1 MPKRCALGCSNYHSY
16 HRFPHPERNPDR
28 FKAWV
33 HIVGGKFDS
42 PADYE
47 LYRKKVICDIHF
59 TDRDR
64 VRNNR
69 LNFMAVPSL
78 HLPGQSDNVGSSEQV
93 FLAPEHINEESSLT
107 ILKQMQIDKFDKVGS
122 SERVFLVPEPLNQES
137 SHAILKPSLTD
148 NSARPISSE
157 HNYCQK
163 KATDKYKRPQ
173 GRVFPSLWLNKLRTA
188 RRQIKTL
195 QCNLMRTKKKN
206 ESLQMRLP
214 SNPELRAKWLK
225 AVGRPNWTVPSY
237 ARVCSVHFDQDQ
249 INYDGHRVRLKDDAV
264 PLNLL
269 PSNSNFE
276 ASDVEACRIC
286 LATDIKLYSLQGTY
300 LATCMQALVGISRK
314 GLGIEGLPQFVCC
327 LCTPALVKCK
337 KLIEQCSKSQNILLD
352 IFNKHGE
359 VSERLIKEQTSTQ
372 NKAKENEQSFENNYL
387 IKIETE
393 SKLLN
398 NDYDDED
405 LYFENDEDSNTYI
418 YTQIVESKE
427 YKMEENEDDEIS
439 DVHETE
445 KTTVCEDTVNSSTD
459 KDSSL
464 NRRDD
469 KPSTKSTQVISPGNI
484 CRRCG
489 EEFSSFRDMMSH
501 MKAQHPRPRLQHPW
515 RGDKPYPL
523 PCEIC
528 AEIMTGRKKHWL
540 HFLRQ
545 HPKHVNTYHAVI
557 AAVCDTCGKGFQN
570 STKLRVHQMRHR
582 SPTLQCESCPRLF
595 YDKYKLARHARV
607 HSADKPHVCRTCGRA
622 FKQQSNLDRHYKVHT
637 DVASYKCTI
646 CNKAFKYSSS
656 RNLHIRTVHQNVSH
670 PTRKKR
676 NKSTNDDDDDA
687 DEA

>member
-1 MPKRCALGCSNYHSY
+1 MVTYCCVQDCGNNSNKTRKDSTSVISFHS
-16 HRFPHPERNPDR
+16 
-28 FKAWV
+28 
-33 HIVGGKFDS
+33 
-42 PADYE
+42 
-47 LYRKKVICDIHF
+47 
-59 TDRDR
+59 
-64 VRNNR
+64 
-69 LNFMAVPSL
+69 
-78 HLPGQSDNVGSSEQV
+78 
-93 FLAPEHINEESSLT
+93 
-107 ILKQMQIDKFDKVGS
+107 
-122 SERVFLVPEPLNQES
+122 
-137 SHAILKPSLTD
+137 
-148 NSARPISSE
+148 
-157 HNYCQK
+157 
-163 KATDKYKRPQ
+163 
-173 GRVFPSLWLNKLRTA
+173 
-188 RRQIKTL
+188 
-195 QCNLMRTKKKN
+195 
-206 ESLQMRLP
+206 LP

-372 NKAKENEQSFENNYL
+372 NKATIENEQLFENNDL
-387 IKIETE
+387 IKIKTE

-405 LYFENDEDSNTYI
+405 LYFENDDDSNTYI
-418 YTQIVESKE
+418 YTQIVESKD
-427 YKMEENEDDEIS
+427 YKMEENDDDEIS

-445 KTTVCEDTVNSSTD
+445 KTNVCEDTVNSSTD
-459 KDSSL
+459 KDSSF
-464 NRRDD
+464 NRQDE
-469 KPSTKSTQVISPGNI
+469 KPSTKPTQVISPSNI

-557 AAVCDTCGKGFQN
+557 TAVCDTCGKGFQN

-646 CNKAFKYSSS
+646 CDKAFKYSSS

-676 NKSTNDDDDDA
+676 SKSTNDDDVDA
-687 DEA
+687 DES